1 MSLGYLKSLQGQYYE
16 QQERAEERM
25 REGGPQF
32 SSALSEWK
40 DASKRLAATNY
51 LIYLELN
58 PGLTDD
64 DRITGFL
71 VALP

>member
-1 MSLGYLKSLQGQYYE
+1 MSLGNLKSLRGQYYE

-25 REGGPQF
+25 REDGPQF
-32 SSALSEWK
+32 SSAFSEWK
-40 DASKRLAATNY
+40 DARRRLAAVNY

-58 PGLTDD
+58 PGATDD